1 MSEMTLGKRIA
12 ALRRACGMTQE
23 VLAEALGVSG
33 QAVSKWENDL
43 TCPDI
48 LLLPK
53 LADLLH
59 VTVDTLLRSETEAQ
73 TRFVEPARRKRM
85 EEMILKLRVRSCA
98 GDRVSLNVPLPV
110 IKLGIGLGSIDVG
123 GINLEQTMS
132 NVSVDDILRMVDVG
146 IMGKLMEFDSS
157 EGDHGEIWVE

>member
-12 ALRRACGMTQE
+12 ALRRACGMTQGA
-23 VLAEALGVSG
+23 LAEALGVSG

-73 TRFVEPARRKRM
+73 TRFVEPARRRRM

-123 GINLEQTMS
+123 GINLEQTMRS
-132 NVSVDDILRMVDVG
+132 VSVDDILRMVDVG